1 MNKINI
7 IAPIIIILQKTKQED
22 RRSIA
27 IGLPY
32 TSPICLR
39 TTRFSRMGSASAV
52 SVDVTKQLAGA
63 VVGLNK
69 DGARKL
75 MLSSLV
81 SFSRTS
87 ESETKSG
94 YVC

>member
-1 MNKINI
+1 M
-7 IAPIIIILQKTKQED
+7 
-22 RRSIA
+22 
-27 IGLPY
+27 
-32 TSPICLR
+32 
-39 TTRFSRMGSASAV
+39 

-87 ESETKSG
+87 ESEIESQGMSAKS
-94 YVC
+94 VVRSCALVDLTCSRV